1 MVTFLKETFVAWSPE
16 IGRTTALGEM
26 DGVPS
31 GPITS
36 GVPAAVM
43 RTRASAVTGRTRA
56 ATTTPVRATHLGVGR
71 RTFVNVGRRG
81 SGCVAAGAAGPR
93 RSPAR
98 LPRFSFGGF
107 EAFGAFCA
115 RSRLRRPDFLPS
127 ASGIWSQRRE
137 SS

>member
-1 MVTFLKETFVAWSPE
+1 MSHDEHTTEIPREERSADAESARRSGWHRVNTGHLVMGVAFTGLLVVW
-16 IGRTTALGEM
+16 ALA
-26 DGVPS
+26 
-31 GPITS
+31 TS
-36 GVPAAVM
+36 DTVQIEENGWIMGLPW
-43 RTRASAVTGRTRA
+43 
-56 ATTTPVRATHLGVGR
+56 L
-71 RTFVNVGRRG
+71 
-81 SGCVAAGAAGPR
+81 AAGAAGPR